1 MSSQAMSPLLK
12 RLVDIRRDIHKNPEL
27 GFEEVRTTEI
37 IASALKELDIDF
49 RVPAGGTGV
58 IADIKGPAGVPA
70 VALRADIDA
79 LPLIEETGLEFASRA
94 QGKMHACGHDGH
106 TAILIGAA
114 TLLKQEKS
122 LPAPIRLIFQPAE
135 ELGEGA
141 SYMIEQGALEDV
153 GVIFGGHIDRHFRTG
168 VIAVTDGIVN
178 ASADSF
184 DIFIT
189 GKGGHAARPHEA
201 VDAVVVG
208 SLMVIALQT
217 IVSREVNPAHP
228 SVITVGLFQAG
239 TASNVIAAECR
250 LSGTIR
256 AQDESVRSL
265 LKSKVAH
272 VAETIGQLHG
282 AGITVKFTQALP
294 VLSNTPEAV
303 TIARQAAMK
312 VVGEEQVHAM
322 KIANMGGEDFSF
334 YLQEVPG
341 CYVRFGAQID
351 GKAYPAHS
359 SSFVFDEECLLIGA
373 KYFFEASRHAGSL
386 LKANPRLTDGVAALN
401 ASGEVGDD

>member
-1 MSSQAMSPLLK
+1 MPSQAKPPLLQ
-12 RLVDIRRDIHKNPEL
+12 RLIDIRRDIHKNPEL
-27 GFEEVRTTEI
+27 GFQEVRTTEI
-37 IASALKELDIDF
+37 IARALKELDIDF
-49 RVPAGGTGV
+49 RVPPGGTGI
-58 IADIKGPAGVPA
+58 IANIEGPPGVPA

-79 LPLIEETGLEFASRA
+79 LPLVEETGLDFASHDR
-94 QGKMHACGHDGH
+94 GKMHACGHDGH
-106 TAILIGAA
+106 TAMLIGAA

-122 LPAPIRLIFQPAE
+122 LPAPVRLIFQPAE

-141 SYMIEQGALEDV
+141 PYMIEHGALDDV
-153 GVIFGGHIDRHFRTG
+153 GIIFGGHIDRHFRTG

-178 ASADSF
+178 ASADCFEIS
-184 DIFIT
+184 IT

-228 SVITVGLFQAG
+228 SVITVGVFQAG
-239 TASNVIAAECR
+239 TADNVIAAECR
-250 LSGTIR
+250 LAGTIR
-256 AQDESVRSL
+256 AQDESVRNL

-272 VAETIGQLHG
+272 VAETIAQLHG
-282 AGITVKFTQALP
+282 ASVSVRFLQELP

-303 TIARQAAMK
+303 TIARHAAAS
-312 VVGEEQVHAM
+312 VVGDEYVQPM

-334 YLQEVPG
+334 YLQKVPG

-359 SSFVFDEECLLIGA
+359 SSFVFDEDCLLIGA
-373 KYFFEASRHAGSL
+373 QYFVEATKHAGAV
-386 LKANPRLTDGVAALN
+386 LKTPPRLTDGFQALKTG
-401 ASGEVGDD
+401 GEAGND